1 MHYPSDAKIEWKC
14 RRLRAGET
22 LQGLFGNRWQDVARF
37 NRIDRRHAYPGVSL
51 KIPESLDAIAG
62 FTPMPR
68 VIPSAEAEA
77 RYILVD
83 LSEQFLG
90 AYEFGRLVFSLPITT
105 GEPGNET
112 PRGEF
117 RITAAHPQ
125 HRSSLYFIEDTD
137 IPYPMNYALRFHISP
152 SGVAYWIHGR
162 DLPGAPVSHGCIGL
176 SDEAM
181 QTHYYGYPKD
191 PVLEDAK
198 TLFLWVL
205 GSLPKERR
213 LLEVKE
219 GPRVLIVGRAP
230 ATSPPGP

>member
-14 RRLRAGET
+14 RRLRARET
-22 LQGLFGNRWQDVARF
+22 LQGRFGDRWRDVARF
-37 NRIDRRHAYPGVSL
+37 NRIDRRHAAPGVSL
-51 KIPESLDAIAG
+51 KIPESLDAISE
-62 FTPMPR
+62 FSPMPR
-68 VIPSAEAEA
+68 VIPSAEA

-125 HRSSLYFIEDTD
+125 HRSSLYFIQDTD

-152 SGVAYWIHGR
+152 SGVAFWIHGR

-181 QTHYYGYPKD
+181 QKRYYGYPKD

-205 GSLPKERR
+205 GSLPEERR

>member
-14 RRLRAGET
+14 RRLRARET
-22 LQGLFGNRWQDVARF
+22 LQGRFGDRWRDVARF
-37 NRIDRRHAYPGVSL
+37 NRIDRRHAAPGVSL
-51 KIPESLDAIAG
+51 KIPESLDAISE
-62 FTPMPR
+62 FSPMPR
-68 VIPSAEAEA
+68 VIPSAEA

-125 HRSSLYFIEDTD
+125 HRSSLYFIKDTD
-137 IPYPMNYALRFHISP
+137 IPYPMNFALRFHISP
-152 SGVAYWIHGR
+152 SGVAFWIHGR

-181 QTHYYGYPKD
+181 QKRYYGYPKD

-205 GSLPKERR
+205 GSLPEERR